1 MAAWGTQRKKRTVL
15 SPVTGKATV
24 QSERSE
30 NTRDCIENSFQ
41 IQPFPHNLS
50 LGKGQEKTLQENVLA
65 FHVIPGVLIFFF
77 LAGVEGC
84 FFIITF

>member
-1 MAAWGTQRKKRTVL
+1 MAAWGTQCRKRTVL

-24 QSERSE
+24 QLERSE

-65 FHVIPGVLIFFF
+65 FNVIPGVLFFF
-77 LAGVEGC
+77 FWRGWTGVSSS
-84 FFIITF
+84 